1 MKSRSL
7 PPWPGNKQ
15 GSHSVVNVSIFAP
28 RSNFAYIF
36 NASRSENEKR
46 KLKLIS
52 VFSSDTKTNNEI
64 RSAKP
69 FFKVRAKMK
78 NKSKIQICFS
88 MSCENEKWKWHLN
101 SLFPC
106 HRNTVGTKVHA
117 LLTFTW
123 SCSSRKTKTTWV
135 QNVLNLPALK
145 FKNSMIN
152 RYFKIPQITWFG
164 GIVHL
169 LEDKTEKLTCVC
181 RWNFEGRIAFQNWKL
196 TCLRALFISLRP
208 GQDRLN

>member
-36 NASRSENEKR
+36 NASRSEN
-46 KLKLIS
+46 
-52 VFSSDTKTNNEI
+52 
-64 RSAKP
+64 
-69 FFKVRAKMK
+69 
-78 NKSKIQICFS
+78 C
-88 MSCENEKWKWHLN
+88 
-101 SLFPC
+101 
-106 HRNTVGTKVHA
+106 
-117 LLTFTW
+117 
-123 SCSSRKTKTTWV
+123 KTKTTLWV

-152 RYFKIPQITWFG
+152 RYFKIPQITCFG

-169 LEDKTEKLTCVC
+169 LEDRIEKLTCVC
-181 RWNFEGRIAFQNWKL
+181 RSNFEGRIVFQHWKFKHA
-196 TCLRALFISLRP
+196 CVHSLFH
-208 GQDRLN
+208 QDLIKTD